1 MGTGKKEA
9 TRRER
14 QHKTGDGMGNVRTKG
29 ENFYRS
35 AKRVKA
41 LNMYKGGEAQH
52 NARGDV
58 TKAAAYQGTETPK
71 ARVEPNRKWFTNTRV
86 ISQDALAAFRGAV
99 EEKSKDPYSYL
110 LKQNKLPMSLI
121 NDNKDKERKDGLVQH
136 KAKIRIESEAFGD
149 TFGPK
154 AQRKRPRLAVSS
166 IEDLAQGIDKDHAR
180 HRERQEEARYL
191 AGQSHDDQSNLPLDS
206 VHGADAGELT
216 TAREPVFSKGQSKR
230 IWNELYKVIDS
241 SDVVIH
247 VLDARD
253 PLGTRCRS
261 VEKYIREEAPHKHLL
276 FLINK
281 CDLIPTSVA
290 AKWVK
295 LLSQEYP
302 TLAFHASLTNSFGKG
317 TLISLL
323 RQFSALHA
331 NRKQISVGFI
341 GYPNT
346 GKSSIINTLR
356 KKKVCATAPIPG
368 ETKVWQYITLM
379 KRIYLIDCPGIVPPS
394 MTDSPED
401 ILLRG
406 VVRVENVENPAQYIP
421 AVLKKCRKHHLER
434 TYDVKGWESKKDE
447 TKRKRKMEDLDGE
460 ADPGQEEEGGSQD
473 PMASANKTDKV
484 RIQEA
489 VRFLELLARKGGRL
503 LKGGEADVDGV
514 AKMVLNDFL
523 RGKIPWF
530 SPPPSSSSA
539 TKVTTTSADG
549 STTEKAVADAN
560 AGVAGVMDED
570 EEDPE
575 VGRDEKLGFTHMKR
589 KRELEE
595 VVKEKK
601 EKERVRAKEMRKANA
616 EANGLPAGAADDDDD
631 DEDEDEEDEDD
642 FEGFDDE
649 EDDDSDEDGAG
660 LLEGES
666 SDEES
671 EDGGA
676 PAGAATSS

>member
-180 HRERQEEARYL
+180 HRERQDEARYL
-191 AGQSHDDQSNLPLDS
+191 AGQSHDDQNDLPLDS
-206 VHGADAGELT
+206 MHGADAGELT

-356 KKKVCATAPIPG
+356 KKKVCTTAPIPG
-368 ETKVWQYITLM
+368 ETKVWQYVTLM

-434 TYDVKGWESKKDE
+434 TYDVKGWESKKEE

-549 STTEKAVADAN
+549 STTEKAVADSN
-560 AGVAGVMDED
+560 VGVAGVMDED

-601 EKERVRAKEMRKANA
+601 ERERARAKEMRRANA
-616 EANGLPAGAADDDDD
+616 EANGLPVDADD
-631 DEDEDEEDEDD
+631 DEDEEDEDED
-642 FEGFDDE
+642 EFEGFDDE
-649 EDDDSDEDGAG
+649 EDDESDEDGVG
-660 LLEGES
+660 LVEGES
-666 SDEES
+666 SDDES

-676 PAGAATSS
+676 PTGATSS